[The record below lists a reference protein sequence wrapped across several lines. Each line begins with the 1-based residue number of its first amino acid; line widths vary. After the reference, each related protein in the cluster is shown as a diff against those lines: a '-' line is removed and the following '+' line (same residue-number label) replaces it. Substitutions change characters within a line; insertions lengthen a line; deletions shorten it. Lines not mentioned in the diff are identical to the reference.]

1 MYNDKQATLERF
13 KASYQEKLSE
23 AVKKRLVLENDE
35 VLVYHY
41 RAFANQVIEVV
52 SQMCYNIDDL
62 LTVCPD
68 LGIPIVV
75 DYHHDW
81 INVRFFSCFFYSP
94 FSLD

>member
-1 MYNDKQATLERF
+1 VYNDKQATLERF
-13 KASYQEKLSE
+13 KANYQEKLSD

-35 VLVYHY
+35 VLVYRHHS
-41 RAFANQVIEVV
+41 FANRVIDFV

-68 LGIPIVV
+68 LNIPIVV

-81 INVRFFSCFFYSP
+81 IKVRCFLLVLTP
-94 FSLD
+94 D